1 MYKKKKNQ
9 RKTNKTL
16 KYCLYLCRNFQGI
29 GNLHTMRYILV
40 LFVNLQVFI
49 CFSQSSSSEV
59 INRTSHFILNSN
71 GMVQIDT
78 VLMQINDRNA
88 DTEILIP
95 YSKGDKVNV
104 DNVWIEDQAGNIIRK
119 LKKSDLKD
127 RSFISSISLYED
139 DLVKYFDLKYDQ
151 FPYRIFY
158 TSRINYAKSMNVI
171 DINQV
176 RAKTPVRA
184 ATLIVEVPLNDSIKY
199 TYENV
204 ESLEILAQERFK
216 KYIWKY
222 GYTPPPSIE
231 IYGLDRDLKAPS
243 IHIVPLHFKYGEPGS
258 FASWKSFGNW
268 VFRLNKNKDKLTA
281 EESQRVDNLLRNTD
295 SKRRKVEILYR
306 YLQDYTRYIN
316 VSIKLGGLQTY
327 PASYVCNNKYGDCKA
342 LTNYLQSMLKYA
354 GIKSYYTLIEAG
366 TKIPELDI
374 DFPSQVFNHVILT
387 VPLEKDTVFLECT
400 DKNIPFGYIGTFTQG
415 RKALLIDENDSRLI
429 RVPALRPDD
438 VLCSRTIRIQPDIQE
453 IHLSEIQRGY
463 KYEFF
468 NYAGK
473 ELGKDKIGNIIRNH
487 IFSGKAEL
495 IEYHLKND
503 NRQSAEISL
512 TARFKAENLYKEY
525 GKNVILPPFPMEIKN
540 FETPDRR
547 TIGVQLNYPEFYKD
561 TVIYEIPG
569 KQISGI
575 PEKVSVETDFGKYEI
590 SFELKDNA
598 LVCYKTFLLYADK
611 YPFERYEE
619 FFRFIQTMENIEMKN
634 IHIETL

>member
-1 MYKKKKNQ
+1 
-9 RKTNKTL
+9 
-16 KYCLYLCRNFQGI
+16 
-29 GNLHTMRYILV
+29 MRHIVV
-40 LFVNLQVFI
+40 LFVIFQSFT
-49 CFSQSSSSEV
+49 CFSQPSSTEI

-88 DTEILIP
+88 DTEIIIP
-95 YSKGDKVNV
+95 YSKGDKISV

-119 LKKSDLKD
+119 LKKSEIKD
-127 RSFISSISLYED
+127 RSYISSISLYED
-139 DLVKYFDLKYDQ
+139 DFVKYFNLNHDN

-158 TSRINYAKSMNVI
+158 TSRINYAKSLNII
-171 DINQV
+171 DIDQV
-176 RAKTPVRA
+176 RKKTPIRS
-184 ATLIVEVPLNDSIKY
+184 ATLIVEVPLTVSIKY
-199 TYENV
+199 TYRNV
-204 ESLEILAQERFK
+204 ESPEILTQDRFR

-243 IHIVPLHFKYGEPGS
+243 IHIVPLYFKYGTPGS
-258 FASWKSFGNW
+258 FASWESFGNW

-281 EESQRVDNLLRNTD
+281 EECQRVDNLLRNAD
-295 SKRRKVEILYR
+295 NKKRKVEILYR

-327 PASYVCNNKYGDCKA
+327 PASYVCDNKYGDCKA

-374 DFPSQVFNHVILT
+374 DFPSQAFNHVILT

-400 DKNIPFGYIGTFTQG
+400 DKNIPFGYMGTFTQG

-429 RVPALRPDD
+429 QVPPLHRDD
-438 VLCSRTIRIQPDIQE
+438 VLCSRTIQIKPDIQE
-453 IHLSEIQRGY
+453 IDLSEIQRGY

-473 ELGKDKIGNIIRNH
+473 EWGKDKIDDIIRNH

-495 IEYHLKND
+495 IDYHLKPTD
-503 NRQSAEISL
+503 RQFAEISL

-525 GKNVILPPFPMEIKN
+525 GKNVILPSFPIEIKN
-540 FETPDRR
+540 FETPSKR
-547 TIGVQLNYPEFYKD
+547 TIGVQLDYPEFYKD

-569 KQISGI
+569 KQISRI

-590 SFELKDNA
+590 SFTWKDNA
-598 LVCYKTFLLYADK
+598 LVCYKTFLLYTGK

-619 FFRFIQTMENIEMKN
+619 FFRFIQTMKNIEMKN